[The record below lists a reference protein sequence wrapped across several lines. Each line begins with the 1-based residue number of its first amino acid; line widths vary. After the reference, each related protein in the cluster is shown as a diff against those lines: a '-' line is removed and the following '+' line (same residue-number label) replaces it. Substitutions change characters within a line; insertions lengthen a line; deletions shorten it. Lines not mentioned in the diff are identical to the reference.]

1 LSTLSTSSC
10 SAATN
15 DLIGTLT
22 MKKFTLTLAAAVL
35 ASTLATGCAPLL
47 IGGAMVG
54 GVTVATDR
62 RTSGTQL
69 EDETIEIKAG
79 ARIREQL
86 GDRVHINVNS
96 YNRVVLITGEARN
109 EEDKATV
116 ERLVAGVENVT
127 NVMNEVGVTML
138 SSLSSRSNDVVIQ
151 GKVKAQLIDARDL
164 LSNAFYVVVER
175 GEVFIMGRVTERE
188 ANRATDIARQ
198 VGGVKKVVR
207 AFEIISEEELAR
219 ITPKKQ

>member
-1 LSTLSTSSC
+1 MKKLSL
-10 SAATN
+10 
-15 DLIGTLT
+15 TLT
-22 MKKFTLTLAAAVL
+22 AAVL

-54 GVTVATDR
+54 GVAVATDR

-69 EDETIEIKAG
+69 EDETIEVKAG

-86 GDRVHINVNS
+86 GEKVHVNVNS
-96 YNRVVLITGEARN
+96 YNRVVLVTGEAN
-109 EEDKATV
+109 SEEARAALDGIV
-116 ERLVAGVENVT
+116 GGVENVQK
-127 NVMNEVGVTML
+127 VLNEVAVGAA

-164 LSNAFYVVVER
+164 HSNAFYVVVER
-175 GEVFIMGRVTERE
+175 GQVFLMGRVTERE
-188 ANRATDIARQ
+188 ANRATEIARQ
-198 VGGVKKVVR
+198 VSGVRKVVR

-219 ITPKKQ
+219 TLPRKQ

>member
-1 LSTLSTSSC
+1 MKKLSL
-10 SAATN
+10 
-15 DLIGTLT
+15 TLT
-22 MKKFTLTLAAAVL
+22 AAVL

-69 EDETIEIKAG
+69 EDESIEVKAG

-86 GDRVHINVNS
+86 GEKVHATVNS
-96 YNRVVLITGEARN
+96 YNRVALITGEAN
-109 EEDKATV
+109 SEEARAALDGV
-116 ERLVAGVENVT
+116 VGGVENVSK
-127 NVMNEVGVTML
+127 VLNEVAVMPA
-138 SSLSSRSNDVVIQ
+138 SSLSSRSNDVVIA
-151 GKVKAQLIDARDL
+151 GKVKAKFIDARDL

-175 GEVFIMGRVTERE
+175 GQVYLMGRVTERE
-188 ANRATDIARQ
+188 ADRATEIARDIS
-198 VGGVKKVVR
+198 GVRKVVR

-219 ITPKKQ
+219 TAPKK

>member
-1 LSTLSTSSC
+1 
-10 SAATN
+10 
-15 DLIGTLT
+15 
-22 MKKFTLTLAAAVL
+22 MKKFSLTLAAAVL

-69 EDETIEIKAG
+69 EDETIDIKAG

>member
-1 LSTLSTSSC
+1 
-10 SAATN
+10 
-15 DLIGTLT
+15 
-22 MKKFTLTLAAAVL
+22 MKKLSLTLAAALL
-35 ASTLATGCAPLL
+35 ASTMATGCAPLL

-62 RTSGTQL
+62 RTSATQL

-96 YNRVVLITGEARN
+96 YNRVALITGEVRN

-116 ERLVAGVENVT
+116 ERLVGGVENVT
-127 NVMNEVGVTML
+127 NVMNEVSVSML

-151 GKVKAQLIDARDL
+151 GKVKARLIDARDL

-188 ANRATDIARQ
+188 ANRATDIARE
-198 VGGVKKVVR
+198 VSGVKKVVR

>member
-1 LSTLSTSSC
+1 
-10 SAATN
+10 
-15 DLIGTLT
+15 
-22 MKKFTLTLAAAVL
+22 MKKFTLTLTAAVL

-54 GVTVATDR
+54 TVQVATDR
-62 RTSGTQL
+62 RTSATQL

-86 GDRVHINVNS
+86 GDKVHINVNS
-96 YNRVVLITGEARN
+96 YNRVALITGEARTDADRT
-109 EEDKATV
+109 EV
-116 ERLVAGVENVT
+116 ERIVGGVENVT
-127 NVMNEVGVTML
+127 RVMNESAVTML
-138 SSLSSRSNDVVIQ
+138 SALSGRSNDVVIQ

-175 GEVFIMGRVTERE
+175 GEVFLMGRVTERE
-188 ANRATDIARQ
+188 ADRATDIARR
-198 VGGVKKVVR
+198 VGGVKKVVK

-219 ITPKKQ
+219 ISPKPKTAETAPR

>member
-1 LSTLSTSSC
+1 MS
-10 SAATN
+10 N
-15 DLIGTLT
+15 LIGTLT
-22 MKKFTLTLAAAVL
+22 MKKLSLTLAAAVL

-54 GVTVATDR
+54 GVSVATDR

-96 YNRVVLITGEARN
+96 YNRVVLLTGEVRN

-116 ERLVAGVENVT
+116 ERLVGGVENVT
-127 NVMNEVGVTML
+127 NVMNEVSVSML

-151 GKVKAQLIDARDL
+151 GKVKARLIDARDL

-175 GEVFIMGRVTERE
+175 GEVFLMGRVTERE
-188 ANRATDIARQ
+188 ANRATDIARE
-198 VGGVKKVVR
+198 VSGVKKVVR

>member
-1 LSTLSTSSC
+1 
-10 SAATN
+10 
-15 DLIGTLT
+15 
-22 MKKFTLTLAAAVL
+22 MKKLTLTLSAAVL

-54 GVTVATDR
+54 TVQVATDR
-62 RTSGTQL
+62 RTSATQL
-69 EDETIEIKAG
+69 EDQTIEIKAG

-86 GDRVHINVNS
+86 GDRVQISVNS
-96 YNRVVLITGEARN
+96 YNRVALITGEARN
-109 EEDKATV
+109 EGDRAEA
-116 ERLVAGVENVT
+116 ERIVAGVENVT
-127 NVMNEVGVTML
+127 KVMNEVAVTMH

-151 GKVKAQLIDARDL
+151 SKVKAQLVDARDL
-164 LSNAFYVVVER
+164 LSNAFDIVVER
-175 GEVFIMGRVTERE
+175 GEVFLMGRVTERE
-188 ANRATDIARQ
+188 ADRATEIARQ